1 MRIRSLLAGEMTRS
15 HHGGARLATA
25 AMAMAAVV
33 ALLWVLL
40 VITGHDA
47 GRALTAFWSGSFG
60 SSYTFASATLVRAI
74 PLILAGLAVAIA
86 FRAGVWNIG
95 AEGQLLLGAAA
106 AAAVG
111 LRLGEEMGAL
121 SLVPATIAGA
131 LAGGLLAGVA
141 GLLRARFGVIE
152 IISTIMLNFVALH
165 IVGYLV
171 RGPLQEPTGLYPQ
184 SATLP
189 IDARM
194 PMLIPGTRLHWG
206 IVVAVLAA
214 AAIWSV
220 LRFTEIGFRI
230 RAVGANVVA
239 ARVAGSIDVRA
250 TVLTAFLASGALA
263 GIAGAL
269 EVSGVTYALYES
281 LSPGYGYTAIA
292 VALLARLHPF
302 GILLTG
308 VLLGALQ
315 AGGAAM
321 QRDAGV
327 PSVLVTIVEALLI
340 LGMVSTSRPGRRH
353 RTAGDG
359 IGQDSTIQSA
369 TTA

>member
-1 MRIRSLLAGEMTRS
+1 MMVIRRI
-15 HHGGARLATA
+15 GARLATVSLT
-25 AMAMAAVV
+25 MAAVI
-33 ALLWVLL
+33 ALLWILL

-47 GRALTAFWSGSFG
+47 ERALVAFWSGSFG
-60 SSYTFASATLVRAI
+60 SGYALASATLVRAT
-74 PLILAGLAVAIA
+74 PLILAGLAVALA

-95 AEGQLLLGAAA
+95 AEGQLLMGAAA

-111 LRLGEEMGAL
+111 LRLGGEVGIL
-121 SLVPATIAGA
+121 SIIPAIAAGA
-131 LAGGLLAGVA
+131 LAGALLAGIA
-141 GLLRARFGVIE
+141 GLLRARFGVLE

-165 IVGYLV
+165 LVGYLV
-171 RGPLQEPTGLYPQ
+171 RGPLQEPSGLYPQ

-189 IDARM
+189 VDARM
-194 PMLIPGTRLHWG
+194 PLLLPETRLHLG
-206 IVVAVLAA
+206 IIIAVLLAA
-214 AAIWSV
+214 GLWGV

-230 RAVGANVVA
+230 RAVGANVIA

-250 TVLTAFLASGALA
+250 TVLIAFFASGALA

-269 EVSGVTYALYES
+269 EVTGVTYALYES

-292 VALLARLHPF
+292 VALLARLDPF

-308 VLLGALQ
+308 TLLGALQ

-327 PSVLVTIVEALLI
+327 PSVLVTIVEAVLI
-340 LGMVSTSRPGRRH
+340 LGMVSTTRLGYRRA
-353 RTAGDG
+353 TSTPDG
-359 IGQDSTIQSA
+359 A
-369 TTA
+369 REPVAEVTTAA